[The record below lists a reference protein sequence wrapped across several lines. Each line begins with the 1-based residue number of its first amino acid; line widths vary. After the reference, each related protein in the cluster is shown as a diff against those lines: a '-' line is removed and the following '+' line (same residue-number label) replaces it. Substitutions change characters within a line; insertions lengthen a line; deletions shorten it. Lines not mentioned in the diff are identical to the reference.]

1 MKYLLVMHCDEDGY
15 CDTSGHW
22 HWHVP
27 EFFRESEFDIDDQY
41 GLIKAIADFK
51 FKYPKG
57 DLSVYKIEE
66 MTWDDTNDIIKQAD
80 PLIESLRLKEKLKA
94 EQEKIMAE
102 KAAAQRQKAFD
113 LEQLKKLQEKYK
125 GEI

>member
-15 CDTSGHW
+15 CDTSGYW